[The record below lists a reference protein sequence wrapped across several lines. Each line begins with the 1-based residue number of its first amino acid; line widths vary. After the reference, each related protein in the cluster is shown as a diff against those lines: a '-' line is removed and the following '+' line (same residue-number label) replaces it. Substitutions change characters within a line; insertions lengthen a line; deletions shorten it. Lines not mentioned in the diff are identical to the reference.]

1 MIACKIGNVTMIKEI
16 LKYNPDILLKN
27 EVRIFIFWSFMFL
40 TSSSQNGDDAW
51 ELTCE
56 FTADKTNQPIIRSLM
71 DVSYLSLFVYL
82 FTSCIW

>member
-1 MIACKIGNVTMIKEI
+1 
-16 LKYNPDILLKN
+16 
-27 EVRIFIFWSFMFL
+27 MFL

-82 FTSCIW
+82 SLYTYDRTLLMSLSLMIGHMINLIFLLMKND